1 MIVARDDKLGN
12 IFVRDVL
19 VMSKVRSEM
28 IGLLTRGA
36 GLRESNCFGTTDHG
50 TVDVPFASMSHW
62 PHENLS
68 APMNSARPLDRRAA
82 AAVL

>member
-1 MIVARDDKLGN
+1 MTVARDDKLGN
-12 IFVRDVL
+12 IFVGDAL